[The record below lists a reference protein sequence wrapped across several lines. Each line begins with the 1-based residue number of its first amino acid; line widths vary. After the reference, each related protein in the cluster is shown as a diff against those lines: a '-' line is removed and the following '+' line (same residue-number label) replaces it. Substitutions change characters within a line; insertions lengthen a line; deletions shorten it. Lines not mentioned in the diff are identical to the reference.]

1 MNDMPDNIKYATTH
15 EWAKLEQDNLVHVGI
30 TDFAQD
36 ELGDLVFL
44 ELPEVGRQ
52 VKQGEK
58 CAVIESVK
66 TASDLHSPVTG
77 IVHAINEDIVDE
89 LELINEAAFDHWLFA
104 IKADNISELDQL
116 MDNSAYSAMIE
127 E

>member
-1 MNDMPDNIKYATTH
+1 MTDMPKNLKYAETH
-15 EWAKLEQDNLVHVGI
+15 EWAKLENDGLVRVGV
-30 TDFAQD
+30 TDFAQS

-44 ELPEVGRQ
+44 ELPEVGSE
-52 VKQGEK
+52 VDQGQQ

-66 TASDLHSPVTG
+66 TASDLHSPVSG
-77 IVHAINEDIVDE
+77 VVAEINEDIQDE

-104 IKADNISELDQL
+104 IKTNQTEQLERL
-116 MDNSAYSAMIE
+116 MDAEAYAASIE